1 MVIEMSGDHLPQFQQ
16 HPAGPGP
23 TGSNTSHDGSYKI
36 REEPLGSAKAI
47 RIVLI
52 GAGASGL
59 NMIRTLRL
67 GLTNYELIVYEKNED
82 IGGTWFE
89 NRYPGCRCDVPSH
102 NYQFSWRPNHEW
114 SNFFSPA
121 KEIQEY
127 LCKICDEEGM
137 RDAIKTSHR
146 VSSARWNED
155 RGIWNITVRNEKT
168 NEEFDDYATFLVD
181 GTGILNNWTWP
192 DVPGLRDFQG
202 TLIHTAH
209 WPEDFDHRGKVVA
222 VIGNGSTGVQLVPE
236 IQPGVEKL
244 YHIVRTPTW
253 VIPPRRQAML
263 VMGNAKDILSE
274 IKLDEKENFSEETI
288 ARFKSDPE
296 FYQRFVK
303 GIERE
308 VNNSFS
314 VILKDGPVQAFARA
328 KVVEYMTAMLG
339 GDETLCKKLIP
350 TFPLG
355 CRRLTPAP
363 GYLQCLVQPNVNVIT
378 EGMKRIVPEGIELQ
392 SGEVLK
398 VDAIIC
404 ATGFNL
410 SFCPRFPLIGRKGN
424 LQETWRQ
431 EVPKAYMSCA
441 VAGLPNYF
449 TFLGPNGPIGHGSV
463 FTLTE
468 HIAKYI
474 AAIISKCQTEGIK
487 AIVPSQA
494 AVDDYFE
501 HITTFMPRT
510 AWASPCRSWF
520 KGGKEDGPVVALH
533 PGSRIHFFHMLERFR
548 GEDWEYVYD
557 NARQNRFEYLGNGFS
572 TKELDPSVDSTW
584 YLDALPTSRL

>member
-1 MVIEMSGDHLPQFQQ
+1 MSGDRLPQFQQ
-16 HPAGPGP
+16 HPAGPEPPASTASQYG
-23 TGSNTSHDGSYKI
+23 TYKV
-36 REEPLGSAKAI
+36 REEPLGSTKPI

-67 GLTNYELIVYEKNED
+67 GLTSYELVVYEKNED

-137 RDAIKTSHR
+137 RDTIKTSHR
-146 VSSARWNED
+146 VSSARWNEEK
-155 RGIWNITVRNEKT
+155 GIWNITVRNTKT
-168 NEEFDDYATFLVD
+168 NEEFDDYATFLLD

-192 DVPGLRDFQG
+192 DVPGLQDFQG
-202 TLIHTAH
+202 TLIHTAC

-236 IQPGVEKL
+236 IQPGAEKL

-274 IKLDEKENFSEETI
+274 IELDEKENFSQATI
-288 ARFKSDPE
+288 ARFKSDPD
-296 FYQRFVK
+296 FYRRFVK

-308 VNNSFS
+308 VNNGFP

-339 GDETLCKKLIP
+339 GDEVLCKKLIP
-350 TFPLG
+350 TFALG

-363 GYLQCLVQPNVNVIT
+363 GYLQSLVQPNVSVIT
-378 EGMKRIVPEGIELQ
+378 EGMKRIVPEGIELH

-410 SFCPRFPLIGRKGN
+410 SFCPRFPLVGRKGN
-424 LQETWRQ
+424 LQESWRQ

-474 AAIISKCQTEGIK
+474 CGIIKKCQTEGIK
-487 AIVPSQA
+487 SIVPSQA

-510 AWASPCRSWF
+510 AWASSCRSWF

-557 NARQNRFEYLGNGFS
+557 NDRQNRFEYLGNGFS

-584 YLDALPTSRL
+584 YLDAPATSRL